1 MLCAAADELLV
12 EGGDEGRE
20 PGEQGLGC
28 GGGEGGEK
36 GEDERLR
43 SVGVL
48 LYLCHVILL

>member
-1 MLCAAADELLV
+1 MLGAAVDELLV

-36 GEDERLR
+36 GENERLR
-43 SVGVL
+43 GVGVL
-48 LYLCHVILL
+48 FCLCHVILL